1 MKVKIYVNWEERE
14 IVKESELEEVKD
26 TRASNI
32 LDNPYEMKHE
42 AYNFVCEK
50 DITAEDLLCMD
61 ETERKRLMEDF
72 KNYVIECV
80 DETIKDEYEEI
91 VIEI

>member
-1 MKVKIYVNWEERE
+1 MKVKIYVNWENRE

-26 TRASNI
+26 TMASNI
-32 LDNPYEMKHE
+32 LDDPYDKKRE
-42 AYNFVCEK
+42 AYNFICYK
-50 DITAEDLLCMD
+50 DISAEELLCMD
-61 ETERKRLMEDF
+61 ESERKQLMEEF
-72 KNYVIECV
+72 INYVSECV